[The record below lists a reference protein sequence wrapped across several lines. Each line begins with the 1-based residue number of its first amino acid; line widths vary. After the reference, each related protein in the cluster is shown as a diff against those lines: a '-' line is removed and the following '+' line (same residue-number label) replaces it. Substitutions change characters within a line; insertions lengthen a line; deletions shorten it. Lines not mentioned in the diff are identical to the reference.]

1 MNYKKILLSLVICG
15 SLFAG
20 AGTVSAVDNSA
31 LIQLLLQQI
40 AALQAQLTQLQAQQG
55 TTVAWCHAFNT
66 NMGIGTAISTSD
78 LDALIMVL
86 DKENIAEFIVINR
99 PAEYNE
105 IMAGGVVKLQAKYGI
120 LQTGYVG
127 PITRTKLNALYGCG
141 VTIVPTLP
149 ILPVVQPSVTVIS
162 PNGGESFTAGQ
173 SMNISWQN
181 VGGAQ
186 SDVLKLTMV
195 DYEGGNPAHIYN
207 LATNLWGALPSN
219 TQYYAY
225 VIPSNIIPSSKL
237 KIMVELLRNGSVVA
251 MDVSNNYFSIVAPA
265 TATQPSITSI
275 NPPGGAGGNL
285 VVITGKNLNAS
296 GNTIQYF
303 QNGSLVGS
311 QYPLTFDGPSPDG
324 TQLQFTLSTAPVN
337 NVPGIYQVRVLNS
350 NGVSNLV
357 YITILAAQTT
367 PFIDSIT
374 PGQRGA
380 GLYTVTGG
388 NFVGINNITRVEFY
402 KNGSSVVSIPASNI
416 SANGMQMQFS
426 ISGVTVANVD
436 PGQYQVLVRN
446 ANGKSNSVNFTL
458 TNSTTVQP
466 SITVTSP
473 NGGETYNFG
482 LIGVNW
488 TSSSV
493 SNANIYLQFPD
504 GRTCYLKTVP
514 ATQNSTSISVS
525 SGYQCPN
532 ISSTVTAGQYK
543 IAIHG
548 DIEST
553 RDFSNDYFNIIAP
566 TVQPSATIMSG
577 MQANS
582 LTPTIFGTANGTS
595 QIGVVLGSAGGKAY
609 GSGLISVANGNW
621 SVTVSPAITVGQY
634 TVYIYDAN
642 NNQLTSSSL
651 TVSSPVSVQPTI
663 TVTSPNGGEQ
673 WIKGSIKNITW
684 TGGQNPNG
692 SYSGVDITLYSAY
705 CQDQDINCI
714 TASTKIITLGALV
727 SNSYTWQVG
736 EASSGSSNNV
746 IVPGNYKVK
755 VCSGFTPVGQER
767 VCDISNNY
775 FSIVAPTVQPSVTL
789 LTPNGGQTYK
799 YGDQITLSWQITG
812 TVSVSDK
819 LYLTIQ
825 NYGGGAGDG
834 TIPVLSAPFVNNNF
848 SYLYTIPTTLPAGS
862 YYKVSV
868 SGVINGVAV
877 SDNSDSY
884 FSIISQ

>member
-20 AGTVSAVDNSA
+20 ARTVSAIDNSA

-251 MDVSNNYFSIVAPA
+251 MDVSNSYFNIVAPA
-265 TATQPSITSI
+265 TATQPTIVSPQDNDIWEI
-275 NPPGGAGGNL
+275 
-285 VVITGKNLNAS
+285 GKRY
-296 GNTIQYF
+296 TIKWS
-303 QNGSLVGS
+303 NGSS
-311 QYPLTFDGPSPDG
+311 AANHCSIYM
-324 TQLQFTLSTAPVN
+324 TQ
-337 NVPGIYQVRVLNS
+337 
-350 NGVSNLV
+350 NGVSGSKYLGTSSNCNLDGGS
-357 YITILAAQTT
+357 Y
-367 PFIDSIT
+367 D
-374 PGQRGA
+374 
-380 GLYTVTGG
+380 YTVSSLVNSPGSWNLWVCGRYCPFDGG
-388 NFVGINNITRVEFY
+388 YGIS
-402 KNGSSVVSIPASNI
+402 KP
-416 SANGMQMQFS
+416 
-426 ISGVTVANVD
+426 VTI
-436 PGQYQVLVRN
+436 
-446 ANGKSNSVNFTL
+446 
-458 TNSTTVQP
+458 VQP
-466 SITVTSP
+466 TSFPPTPQLSLTVLSP
-473 NGGETYNFG
+473 NGGEVLNNNKIYNITWKSNNLPSDAKVQIQLVDETNPTTIQYMLANNTVLASAGSYSWTIPSTIQKPFDSFQSVLSGSKFRIFVTYSF
-482 LIGVNW
+482 
-488 TSSSV
+488 
-493 SNANIYLQFPD
+493 
-504 GRTCYLKTVP
+504 
-514 ATQNSTSISVS
+514 STSND
-525 SGYQCPN
+525 Q
-532 ISSTVTAGQYK
+532 A
-543 IAIHG
+543 
-548 DIEST
+548 
-553 RDFSNDYFNIIAP
+553 RDLSDNYFNITAP

-819 LYLTIQ
+819 LYLTIR